1 MKATFDILNSL
12 HHLKLSRDFMRS
24 FMLDN
29 PESVGARML
38 RPYTTKMEWIAADL
52 ITNPRFPQPVRD
64 AIRNEW
70 QADGFV
76 IPAIDE
82 KIAQLSPEQREILE
96 GIIDLILEGET
107 IKVVQHDRTD
117 HSDAN
122 NGAPPAGGVVRE

>member
-38 RPYTTKMEWIAADL
+38 LPYTKKMDWIAQDL
-52 ITNPRFPQPVRD
+52 ITNPRFPQEIRD
-64 AIRNEW
+64 AIRKEW
-70 QADGFV
+70 EADGFT

-82 KIAQLSPEQREILE
+82 KIAKLSPEQREILE
-96 GIIDLILEGET
+96 SIIDLILEGET
-107 IKVVQHDRTD
+107 IKVVQQ
-117 HSDAN
+117 
-122 NGAPPAGGVVRE
+122 

>member
-12 HHLKLSRDFMRS
+12 HHLKLSCDFMRS

-29 PESVGARML
+29 PDSVGARML
-38 RPYTTKMEWIAADL
+38 KPYTSKMEWIAADL

-82 KIAQLSPEQREILE
+82 KIAQLSPEQREVLE
-96 GIIDLILEGET
+96 NIIDLILEGES

-117 HSDAN
+117 NPDAD